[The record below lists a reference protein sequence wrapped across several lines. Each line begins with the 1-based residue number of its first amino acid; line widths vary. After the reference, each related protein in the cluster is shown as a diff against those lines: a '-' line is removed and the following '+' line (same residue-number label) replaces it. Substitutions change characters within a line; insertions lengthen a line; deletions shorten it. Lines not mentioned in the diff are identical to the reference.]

1 MCWTDRMS
9 PVTLLEVALAAIL
22 SLTLQ
27 MQRGQGRCV
36 RARRGRLV
44 RTLHTD
50 DSSCA
55 GLGYYGRFQ
64 RALAQGLR
72 GKWSHRRVWPVVG
85 SGARPPDPGSGSY
98 VQDELA
104 AGTARLAAG
113 VRLTGAAEWKHVLD
127 LYFHIA
133 GVD

>member
-1 MCWTDRMS
+1 MC
-9 PVTLLEVALAAIL
+9 P
-22 SLTLQ
+22 
-27 MQRGQGRCV
+27 
-36 RARRGRLV
+36 RAKRAPGEDTPHRSQQLCG
-44 RTLHTD
+44 
-50 DSSCA
+50 A
-55 GLGYYGRFQ
+55 GLLRRFQ

-72 GKWSHRRVWPVVG
+72 GKWGHRRVWPVVG
-85 SGARPPDPGSGSY
+85 SGARPRDPGSGSY

-113 VRLTGAAEWKHVLD
+113 VRQTGAAEWKQVLD